1 MTFRTPS
8 LTGSTARPT
17 PSRASTIVSPSVRF
31 AGSRSSNSAARD
43 VRSTLNTLRRG
54 GPRYPVT
61 TGATLLVRVTSV
73 PAVADG
79 ASAVLGRSAAEG
91 AASAR
96 RRFRGIATVKQLSGA
111 STLSTAIMTAPAYPA
126 TLGIGRKRSCDPVRA
141 DECVRGEPLVTAGAA
156 SGVLSGRSSRQLRS
170 EQRVKALVA
179 EGRIGGTGPPSAEGD
194 RDRVVAQSLARDL
207 RGAGACFSG
216 VGGVDLTSRIGL
228 GCDVVVEVE
237 DIGEVVAA
245 LDLA

>member
-126 TLGIGRKRSCDPVRA
+126 TLGIGRKRSSDPHPHWLTPDCRFQSPGACRSRGPPLTQTPRRAPGRPVRRCRKMIIA
-141 DECVRGEPLVTAGAA
+141 AVCSAARESAGVV
-156 SGVLSGRSSRQLRS
+156 STRRSR
-170 EQRVKALVA
+170 
-179 EGRIGGTGPPSAEGD
+179 
-194 RDRVVAQSLARDL
+194 AR
-207 RGAGACFSG
+207 
-216 VGGVDLTSRIGL
+216 
-228 GCDVVVEVE
+228 
-237 DIGEVVAA
+237 
-245 LDLA
+245 